1 MSNSVY
7 SYEALSKLRRDHA
20 TLRLLCANNAP
31 LLLSFFHRAFIQPN
45 VRALS
50 ESEALVMLED
60 HLEDI
65 RDRHGN
71 EVFPKSPR
79 QYLDDWSADDTRWL
93 RRTLPPS
100 KEEPEFDLTP
110 AAERALEWIADLA
123 PTRFVGTESRLT
135 TLVELLR
142 ALAQGTNA
150 DSAARLK
157 TLRNQATRIE
167 RQIERVESGDIDIL
181 TKVQVQER
189 YFEIRD
195 LARRLLSDFRQIEE
209 NFRQLDRRARE
220 RIASEDLAKGQ
231 MLDSI
236 FGDHDS
242 ITQSEQGE
250 SFRAFWTLLM
260 SPVQQSELETLVTA
274 IRELEPLA
282 ELTRED
288 TLDRLRPDLILAG
301 EKAHSTL
308 SKLVGQLR
316 RFVDDQA
323 WLEDR
328 RLMSLIKDV
337 ERSAIEL
344 GDSEPRS
351 PFITLDLPKADIQ
364 LPLER
369 VLHRPQGDIRVDV
382 PPLTQ
387 GQSEANAHALFDQ
400 FFVDE
405 ARLLQQIDQLLV
417 DQAQV
422 SLPEIV
428 ERFELEQGLA
438 ELVAYLRLASS
449 ERHAVIDE
457 SRTDTVLWHDGKRER
472 IASVPNV
479 VFVR

>member
-1 MSNSVY
+1 MPNPAY
-7 SYEALSKLRRDHA
+7 SYEALSDLRRDHA
-20 TLRLLCANNAP
+20 TLRLLCAHNAP
-31 LLLSFFHRAFIQPN
+31 LLLSFFHQAFVEPN

-50 ESEALVMLED
+50 ESDALMILGD

-71 EVFPKSPR
+71 DVFPKSPR
-79 QYLDDWSADDTRWL
+79 QYLDDWSADDARWL
-93 RRTLPPS
+93 RRTLPPA
-100 KEEPEFDLTP
+100 KDEPEFDLTP

-142 ALAQGTNA
+142 VLAQGTNA
-150 DSAARLK
+150 DRATRLEMLRAQAA
-157 TLRNQATRIE
+157 RIE
-167 RQIERVESGDIDIL
+167 RQIERVEGGDIDIL
-181 TKVQVQER
+181 TEVQVQER
-189 YFEIRD
+189 YLEIRD
-195 LARRLLSDFRQIEE
+195 LARRLLSDFRQVEE

-220 RIASEDLAKGQ
+220 RIARADLAKGQ

-250 SFRAFWTLLM
+250 SFRAFWSLLM
-260 SPVQQSELETLVTA
+260 SPVQQSELESLVTA
-274 IRELEPLA
+274 ICELEPLA
-282 ELTRED
+282 KLTRED

-301 EKAHSTL
+301 EKAHATL

-328 RLMSLIKDV
+328 RLMNLIKDV
-337 ERSAIEL
+337 ERAAIDL
-344 GDSEPRS
+344 GGVEPRAA
-351 PFITLDLPKADIQ
+351 FVTLDLPKAAVS

-369 VLHRPQGDIRVDV
+369 VLHHPQGDIRVDIS
-382 PPLTQ
+382 PLVQ
-387 GQSEANAHALFDQ
+387 GQSESDARSLFDQ

-405 ARLLQQIDQLLV
+405 ARLLRRIDDLLI
-417 DQAQV
+417 DHAQV
-422 SLPEIV
+422 SLPEIIK
-428 ERFELEQGLA
+428 RFELEQGLA
-438 ELVAYLRLASS
+438 ELVTYLRVAAG
-449 ERHAVIDE
+449 ERHAVIDD
-457 SRTDTVLWHDGKRER
+457 SRYDAIQWHDGRRER
-472 IASVPNV
+472 VARVPHV